1 MLVAAAAMAFFA
13 CQKQEVN
20 APEEVKV
27 EGLNFSAEKP
37 EFADAS
43 KTEWTGK
50 TIQWSEGDKIRVAY
64 TAGGVWQ
71 NADGNATA
79 DEENGKKTAKIYASN
94 SVESGETASFSVPG
108 NFTIPTGVDLEFYG
122 VYPSTAASDASM
134 PYAPSVTVTIP
145 AEQKPL
151 ANSFDSKADL
161 MAAKSVSTYI
171 LSEENPLP
179 EAIPLMWT
187 RMVAHGH
194 LTIKNLQV
202 EDGEKLQTIT
212 LTADEDAD
220 MVGEHYLYLDTHNV
234 EKAAGNNAANSL
246 TVKADNL
253 TIADGGNVTFWT
265 CFLPCTW
272 KSVNVVVET
281 DKATYTREIDLS
293 TDQKT
298 FAQNARNTLAINMT
312 SAVREEKTVLS
323 LPFVK
328 DFSDRSEGSE
338 ITELDGFSS
347 IDGKVYN
354 AEKAIRLASGNT
366 DGSITTQPLDLSQNF
381 HVIVTACGWDSGE
394 LIMTVSAGEQ
404 TENITLTTYGAAQEP
419 GTWKDYVINFD
430 PVGPT
435 ASVQF
440 SAIADNRYYIQKIQ
454 ILEGHAELTP
464 VLSATNPDEMS
475 AEGGEGSF
483 TYTLSNPKDG
493 KEVSATV
500 NVDWIENLAVNQEAK
515 TVSYNVAENTSEES
529 RTATIT
535 LSYEGAQPV
544 TVTVTQAGKT
554 AEGGDTTPKFVKV
567 TTAPADWSGT
577 YLIVCET
584 QDVAFNGSLTTLD
597 ATNNVVSV
605 TIQNDEIAYSDALN
619 SSTFVVAKNGESYTI
634 QSASGY
640 YIGRDATT
648 SNGLNANTS
657 TKYTNTITLS
667 SGNTTITGK
676 GGLNLRYNKNS
687 DQKRFRYF
695 TSAQT
700 EIQLYKLVGGE
711 SGGDEPEVPASPVLT
726 VTNELSEIGADGDI
740 ATIQYSLE
748 NPVEGKSVTATSDVD
763 WINTFDYSVSGEISF
778 IVDANE
784 TTSVRLGEVV
794 LSYEGAESKT
804 VTVKQAAA
812 ESAEPEEPEGETVE
826 VTDVLTLTGL
836 NVGTYNSYTS
846 WSGKSFVSSAV
857 YAGVSYNSNS
867 SIQLK
872 NGSSSGIVTTASG
885 GTLKKVVVSWHS
897 GTTAGRYITIYG
909 SNTPYSSTS
918 DLYGDK
924 KGTSLGTIKCGT
936 STELVISG
944 DYKYLGILASSPVYL
959 PEIKVTW
966 EASASTG
973 GETPDPEP
981 SGNIFSK
988 FSGDL
993 TEGDYIIVYSG
1004 RAMKAA
1010 VSSDRLNYSDVSTSN
1025 DEISEPA
1032 ADIIWHIAKS
1042 GDHWTIYNESTGKYA
1057 AATGTKNQ
1065 AALSSTVDD
1074 KSLWTASGTSTYE
1087 FVNKNNKA
1095 KSVNANLRNNGTYGF
1110 ACYATGTGGA
1120 LTLYRLN

>member
-1 MLVAAAAMAFFA
+1 MKKLFSNVMLVAVAAMAFSA
-13 CQKQEVN
+13 CQKQEVV
-20 APEEVKV
+20 APETLQNVV
-27 EGLNFSAEKP
+27 LTFSSEKP
-37 EFADAS
+37 SLDDET
-43 KTEWTGK
+43 KTEWTGE

-71 NADGNATA
+71 NAEGNATA
-79 DEENGKKTAKIYASN
+79 DEPNGAKTAKIYVSN
-94 SVESGETASFSVPG
+94 SVEAGETASFSVPG
-108 NFTIPTGVDLEFYG
+108 GFTIPTGVDLEFYG

-134 PYAPSVTVTIP
+134 PNAPSVTVTIP

-171 LSEENPLP
+171 LSEENTLP
-179 EAIPLMWT
+179 KAIPLMWT
-187 RMVAHGH
+187 RIVAHGH

-272 KSVNVVVET
+272 KSLDVVVET
-281 DKATYTREIDLS
+281 DKATYTRSIDL
-293 TDQKT
+293 TGKEKT
-298 FAQNARNTLAINMT
+298 FKQNARNTLGINMT
-312 SAVREEKTVLS
+312 SAVREAKTVLS

-338 ITELDGFSS
+338 IIELDGFSS

-354 AEKAIRLASGNT
+354 ADEAIRLASGSA
-366 DGSITTQPLDLSQNF
+366 DGSITTQSLDLSQNF

-394 LIMTVSAGEQ
+394 LKMTVSAGEQ
-404 TENITLTTYGAAQEP
+404 TENITLTTYGAGQKP

-440 SAIADNRYYIQKIQ
+440 SAVRDTRYYIQKIQ
-454 ILEGHAELTP
+454 ILEGHVELTP

-493 KEVSATV
+493 NTVSATE
-500 NVDWIENLAVNQEAK
+500 NSDWIEILAVNQEAK

-535 LSYEGAQPV
+535 LSYEGAQSV
-544 TVTVTQAGKT
+544 NVTVTQAGKP

-567 TTAPADWSGT
+567 TATPADWSGI
-577 YLIVCET
+577 YLIVYEKGN
-584 QDVAFNGSLTTLD
+584 VAFDGSLSSLD
-597 ATNNVVSV
+597 AVGNEVKV
-605 TIQNDEIAYSDALN
+605 TIANNEIAYTEDLAK
-619 SSTFVVAKNGESYTI
+619 STFEIAKNGTSYSI
-634 QSASGY
+634 KSASGS
-640 YIGRDATT
+640 YIGRTAT
-648 SNGLNANTS
+648 SNGLTTS
-657 TKYTNTITLS
+657 KTTVYSNDISISNGTITIAS
-667 SGNTTITGK
+667 SGGPK
-676 GGLNLRYNKNS
+676 LQYYSQSGS
-687 DQKRFRYF
+687 QRFRYYA
-695 TSAQT
+695 TTQQA
-700 EIQLYKLVGGE
+700 IQLYRLEGGE
-711 SGGDEPEVPASPVLT
+711 SGGETPEPEQPATPELAVNPATVEVAAAGGNAEFSYT
-726 VTNELSEIGADGDI
+726 VTNPADGVSVEASTTADWI
-740 ATIQYSLE
+740 SEFKYDAENKVTFTVGANTTKEAREATITLAY
-748 NPVEGKSVTATSDVD
+748 T
-763 WINTFDYSVSGEISF
+763 
-778 IVDANE
+778 
-784 TTSVRLGEVV
+784 
-794 LSYEGAESKT
+794 GAESKT

-812 ESAEPEEPEGETVE
+812 ETTEPEDPEGETVE

-918 DLYGDK
+918 DLYGDN

-944 DYKYLGILASSPVYL
+944 DYKYFGILANSAVYL

-966 EASASTG
+966 EASVSTG
-973 GETPDPEP
+973 GETPDPTPDPDVESVTVTLNP
-981 SGNIFSK
+981 
-988 FSGDL
+988 GDSNAG
-993 TEGDYIIVYSG
+993 TWTNSQ
-1004 RAMKAA
+1004 K
-1010 VSSDRLNYSDVSTSN
+1010 TS
-1025 DEISEPA
+1025 
-1032 ADIIWHIAKS
+1032 
-1042 GDHWTIYNESTGKYA
+1042 
-1057 AATGTKNQ
+1057 
-1065 AALSSTVDD
+1065 
-1074 KSLWTASGTSTYE
+1074 TASVGNVTFT
-1087 FVNKNNKA
+1087 A
-1095 KSVNANLRNNGTYGF
+1095 L
-1110 ACYATGTGGA
+1110 GTGGNDSKYYTRDNTWRFYTA
-1120 LTLYRLN
+1120 NTSGVKVSVPTGSAITKVVITVTKGSPSTPSGCTVSSANKVYTYTVSNSPTELSFFKSGSDNLQINKIEVTYTN